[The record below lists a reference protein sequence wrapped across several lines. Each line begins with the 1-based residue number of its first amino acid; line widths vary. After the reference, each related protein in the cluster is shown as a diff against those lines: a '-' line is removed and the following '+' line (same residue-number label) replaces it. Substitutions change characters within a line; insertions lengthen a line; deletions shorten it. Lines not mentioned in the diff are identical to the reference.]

1 MKRRTVR
8 LIVFSG
14 AGLAVL
20 IAVAQA
26 HYGRDATSKQPV
38 SAADEADVSTPLTAH
53 LASPFAD
60 DRTSTSESADAEPE
74 PAGGELLAMADDTS
88 AASTTGDRYAPV
100 ATRAN
105 DPRESAASAD
115 LPSAARETA
124 APPAVI
130 ERLPAR
136 PRDRTMQPDR
146 LDRPTVPPLAA
157 DATADAAT
165 DRPTSRAEPHLAPF
179 AAPRTLEPVPPRS
192 GSMPVPT
199 EAPNRLR
206 ADDRDPFQADAQFEA
221 SGPAA
226 VRPAPMPAASAE
238 VRAGSIDEGTGL
250 PGAADLEGPQA
261 PSLTLEKRAPAEIQV
276 GKECTFEIRIRNTGQ
291 VPAHGVTVRDEIP
304 QKTRLVTC
312 QPRATESAGGELRWD
327 LGTLNIGEE
336 ATIEMH
342 LLPVAEGEVGSVATV
357 EFQSRAS
364 VRTVVTKP
372 ELAVRMA
379 GPDKVM
385 IGDDVSIQIEI
396 SNPGS
401 GAATGVILL
410 EDVPA
415 GLGHP
420 AGERL
425 ELELGTIPPGQQRKL
440 QLVLTAKQAGTITNR
455 LTVRADA
462 NLSVEASV
470 DLEIIAPQLKVGI
483 DGPKRRFLD
492 RPATYTLAL
501 ENPGTATATDVE
513 LAAYL
518 PKGMK
523 FVEANNHGQYDA
535 ATHSVIWGLEE
546 LPAHERGSVQ
556 LVALPVAAGDQILR
570 VEGRAAQGLTDQAQR
585 DITVEGIAAI
595 KFEVV
600 DVDDPIEVGGET
612 NYKIHVVNQ
621 GSKAAT
627 QVQIVV
633 LIPTDMK
640 AIAASGPTQHAMEA
654 DRVVF
659 APLRRLAPKADA
671 TYQVKVQGLSP
682 GDHRLRVQLLTDEI
696 RRPVTKEE
704 STQVYADE

>member
-8 LIVFSG
+8 LMVFSG

-88 AASTTGDRYAPV
+88 AASATGDRYAPV
-100 ATRAN
+100 AMRAS

-130 ERLPAR
+130 GRLPAR

-157 DATADAAT
+157 TTDAAT
-165 DRPTSRAEPHLAPF
+165 DADRPTNRAAPHLAPF
-179 AAPRTLEPVPPRS
+179 AAPRTLEPGPPRS
-192 GSMPVPT
+192 GSMPEPT

-206 ADDRDPFQADAQFEA
+206 PDDRDPFQADAQFEA

-226 VRPAPMPAASAE
+226 VRPAPLPAASAE

-261 PSLTLEKRAPAEIQV
+261 PSLTLEKRAAAEIQV

-342 LLPVAEGEVGSVATV
+342 LLPVAEGEVGSVASV
-357 EFQSRAS
+357 EFHSRAS

-372 ELAVRMA
+372 ELAVRMS

-385 IGDDVSIQIEI
+385 IGDDVPIQIEI

-425 ELELGTIPPGQQRKL
+425 ELELGTIPPGQQRQL
-440 QLVLTAKQAGTITNR
+440 RLVLTAKQAGLITNR

-470 DLEIIAPQLKVGI
+470 DLEVIAPELKVGI

-556 LVALPVAAGDQILR
+556 LVALPVEAGNQMLR

-585 DITVEGIAAI
+585 DITVEGVAAI

-600 DVDDPIEVGGET
+600 DSDDPIEVGGET

-627 QVQIVV
+627 QVQIVI

-659 APLRRLAPKADA
+659 APLRRLASKADT
-671 TYQVKVQGLSP
+671 TYQIKVQGLSP